1 MRAWTGCLCRAG
13 GDPDLLRGPA
23 RTAGVSCAEV
33 RRSSPEGAATRWA
46 REEASVEVV
55 VTTCGENEYPLL
67 VVAGPTASGKTALAL
82 RLAEELGGEIVSC
95 DSVAVYRLMEIGTAK
110 PTLVERERVPHHCID
125 LYWPDEAC
133 TAGDY
138 ARHAREAIARI
149 RERGRIPI
157 VAGGTGLYLRAL
169 LEGLAPAP
177 KRDEALRERLR
188 ARVETRGSAWLH
200 RMLRRLDPQAAAL
213 IHANDV
219 PKLIRS
225 IEVTLAARKPQTEQ
239 WQAGRDALRGYRVLQ
254 MGLAPLTSKVI
265 RERLYARI
273 NDRAAAMFE
282 LGLMTETEM
291 LRERFG
297 DDCRALGALGYA
309 QAMAVLRGEMTLD
322 AAVAAAQQ
330 GHRNYAKRQGTWF
343 RRVEAMHWL
352 PGFGDEVAVQQEAL
366 DLAQRLA
373 AGGKLQ

>member
-1 MRAWTGCLCRAG
+1 MLE
-13 GDPDLLRGPA
+13 
-23 RTAGVSCAEV
+23 S
-33 RRSSPEGAATRWA
+33 
-46 REEASVEVV
+46 
-55 VTTCGENEYPLL
+55 GEDKYPLL

-110 PTLVERERVPHHCID
+110 PTLAERERVPHHCID

-138 ARHAREAIARI
+138 ARHAREAIAGI

-157 VAGGTGLYLRAL
+157 VAGGTGLYLRAVL
-169 LEGLAPAP
+169 DGLAPAP

-188 ARVETRGSAWLH
+188 TRVETKGSAWLH
-200 RMLRRLDPQAAAL
+200 RVLQRLDPQAAGL

-225 IEVTLAARKPQTEQ
+225 IEVTLAARQPQTEQ
-239 WQAGRDALRGYRVLQ
+239 WQAGRDALSGYLVLQ
-254 MGLAPLTSKVI
+254 MGLAPLTSKPM

-273 NDRAAAMFE
+273 NDRAAAMFDR
-282 LGLMTETEM
+282 GLLMETEM

-309 QAMAVLRGEMTLD
+309 QAMAVQRGELRLD

-343 RRVEAMHWL
+343 RRVEAMRWL
-352 PGFGDEVAVQQEAL
+352 PGFGDEDEMQQEAL
-366 DLAQRLA
+366 EWTWKLMG
-373 AGGKLQ
+373 GGKLT

>member
-1 MRAWTGCLCRAG
+1 MA
-13 GDPDLLRGPA
+13 A
-23 RTAGVSCAEV
+23 R
-33 RRSSPEGAATRWA
+33 
-46 REEASVEVV
+46 
-55 VTTCGENEYPLL
+55 GENEYPLL

-110 PTLVERERVPHHCID
+110 PTLEERARVPHHCID

-138 ARHAREAIARI
+138 ARHAREAIAGI
-149 RERGRIPI
+149 RERERIPI

-177 KRDEALRERLR
+177 KRDEPLRDRLR
-188 ARVETRGSAWLH
+188 ARVEQRGSAWLH
-200 RMLRRLDPQAAAL
+200 RVLQRLDPKAAAL

-225 IEVTLAARKPQTEQ
+225 IEVTLAARQPQTEQ
-239 WQAGRDALRGYRVLQ
+239 WQAGRDALHGYRVLQ
-254 MGLAPLTSKVI
+254 MGLAPMTSKPI
-265 RERLYARI
+265 RELLYARI

-282 LGLMTETEM
+282 RGLIAETEM
-291 LRERFG
+291 LRERYG
-297 DDCRALGALGYA
+297 DQCRALGALGYA
-309 QAMAVLRGEMTLD
+309 QAMEVLRGESTLD
-322 AAVAAAQQ
+322 AAIAAAQQ

-343 RRVEAMHWL
+343 RRVEAMRWL
-352 PGFGDEVAVQQEAL
+352 NGFGDEAAVQGEAL
-366 DLAQRLA
+366 KCAQSLVEGGTRL
-373 AGGKLQ
+373 